1 MDPAGK
7 LPHALFQKGD
17 HSFPVFHA
25 QQDPPFGQADEV
37 GESPVVFGHQ
47 AASAAHGSGPPPAP
61 SQPFSFKPF
70 GTFSSSVNFGATT
83 AGGFRHPEPN
93 FKGFGNPDVQR
104 SYVGSLDTNTS
115 SNKLAS
121 FNFSQP
127 LSSGE
132 AGIFTASQSKGA
144 TISGPSFSFSQP
156 TNSGTSSSL
165 FRLSRPTATVSL
177 PDTFSFSQP
186 AAMSGPPGGFRFVQP
201 TPSSTSAS
209 YTFSQ
214 PSLAVAVDYSASN
227 KKVAGEEKS
236 TQKPVF
242 GVSDASPALTYDVR
256 RSGVG
261 TTGTTA
267 KTGHTLKREEEEEQ
281 LIPKK
286 GVKRKDKR
294 ERSPYQFEYSAVKGQ
309 ATGSKNS
316 QSLGK
321 RPAKVAPSM
330 GVFNLALQDVLKGSR
345 RESKRVSTPSESE
358 TIEKLKLLA
367 ESSIPLQWPA
377 RLRKEETKK
386 RVRDDFVGRSSS
398 RRLRRGD
405 STDSLSSVPLSELT
419 AIQCKN
425 IPVDLNMKEIIK
437 KHFSQFGKVQ
447 RVYCQTNKRLAVVHF
462 YDHASASNAKKK
474 GKSLRKQQIE
484 IFWQRK
490 KNSPG
495 KKSSREE
502 VDVPKGDEEKRSKDK
517 ADLEHSP
524 LRNPTARSSAGNA
537 LNKSPVKKPSSSKT
551 LQSEN
556 ESQDPQGMEDQV
568 SISER
573 AGALPSTLN
582 HLIGIVAMTPEEKYR
597 VLDQRD
603 KLMRQARVKRTE
615 LEKAKAVVGTCLD
628 MCPEKERYMR
638 ETRYQL
644 SSFETIPGTDKVNHE
659 ATIKEYSR
667 SSADQEE
674 PLPHEL
680 RPAAVLKMTMDYL
693 VTKIMDLGDGN
704 YRDWYDFVWNR
715 TRGVRKDITQQHLC
729 NQLTVV
735 LIEKC
740 TRFHI
745 HCSHHLCEEP
755 MSSYDAKINDE
766 NLTKCLQSL
775 KEMYQDLA
783 TKDTYCE
790 NEAEFRGYHVLLN
803 LNEGDILREVQQ
815 FRPTVRNSPEV
826 KLAVQAFAALNN
838 NNFVRFFKLVRAASY
853 LNACILHRYFKQV
866 RREALKTL
874 NFAFTVSSQ
883 RSTMFPVD
891 TLVRMLLFKDCEEAE
906 EFARHYGLSLSD
918 GCVELNRL
926 TLTDPDYPLLPKKS
940 LFIDQ
945 KRTAL
950 IGEVVNGG
958 QLPLFT
964 PYIPVLSFDNQGRY
978 VGESREPNSAS
989 QKPTLS
995 VEGGQDAARKV
1006 ETHPVTSCTAVLP
1019 EDRLLAP
1026 EMPPVEQLSQPLP
1039 LLQVTAPPTALL
1051 PITPQVPTAPPPKP
1065 QPVYSEKMIVEVVK
1079 DLVND
1084 MVKDVLCVECKEL
1097 AKAGAAYAAEAI
1109 SLSNMSTEELIA
1121 EVTTEILTQTSSE
1134 EFQAERQRIEDE
1146 KHRIEQ
1152 ARLKQERELWK
1163 SRYSQALCDELTE
1176 QVVDY
1181 SVRKCA
1187 IQELRLAVEEDR
1199 RARINRCSTEFC
1211 NYLIKETLESEI
1223 FQAVKET
1230 LQEVHCFCKYLK
1242 KWRATAEA
1250 RKRLRKQMWTFPAA
1264 PGWAGPDCKLSPQ
1277 VVNPDLPTD
1286 DNLSI
1291 SCIRLLQKRKATA
1304 HQMRVQNF
1312 YQQLLCEAAWTP
1324 LDLFALVVDSF
1335 PTRQK
1340 RIFWKVV
1347 LLLPSDEGYG
1357 LSDTNRTLIDW
1368 LKAKFQGS
1376 ERVDDPVGDADN
1388 IIQTHL
1394 CKAVSS
1400 SEAIDALVHICVKV
1414 TKGPLSDTDVD
1425 AMEQRKELLGTT
1437 ALILLLP
1444 AREEGTDQ
1452 DEEEVYWLSAMLQV
1466 RQLLQA
1472 KPLNPAVPLVILVP
1486 REEKLFNEE
1495 EVIEGLKLEALVATH
1510 LVSEFLI
1517 VLIPGKS
1524 NLQGSNKV
1532 SEAVRWLASR
1542 CPSQPEVC
1550 CQTLMQFIEDG
1561 LCREFSDQFYSDKS
1575 ERLLAALPSQDPSSI
1590 IEYYNDVLRFLA
1602 EVVSSEQLYNLS
1614 WPVAEFSGTAAH
1626 EILAHKEW
1634 NSNNHLAW
1642 LKKAVMSF
1650 QLPVMDL
1657 PPLHAPWAKV
1667 CDMIFHYVSQV
1678 PVSQQTCPLLLSK
1691 IEHLLNRVYGKWRES
1706 CLLTLEVTIDEGP
1719 LVSEIPWDEIVAICI
1734 DHRLREWRPPSLP
1747 CAAEAVSED
1756 GQILVYYFQDDLKKY
1771 KRPTLWD
1778 QARSNTQMEIQEASH
1793 RLSQKQA
1800 YSSVKQRFHCKSYTV
1815 KVSPE
1820 ETLPDRSASAV
1831 DITRTFTAAELLP
1844 ERLLSEIEMEREENR
1859 RCEEQLYRWLDEGPL
1874 DSIALPLYLPQTLV
1888 SADEVVVPMHRVS
1901 TPTTPQEV
1909 ANNGHSKDMSM
1920 NNSDCL
1926 NYSTMTLSDKLKEFK
1941 RLIRAS
1947 QEEEL
1952 VCERHLSILLDITD
1966 T

>member
-7 LPHALFQKGD
+7 LPPALFQKVD
-17 HSFPVFHA
+17 NSFPVFHA
-25 QQDPPFGQADEV
+25 QQDPPFRQAGEV

-47 AASAAHGSGPPPAP
+47 VASAAHGSGPPVP

-70 GTFSSSVNFGATT
+70 GTFSSSVNFGAPTS
-83 AGGFRHPEPN
+83 GRFGHPEPN

-104 SYVGSLDTNTS
+104 SYVGSQETNIS
-115 SNKLAS
+115 SNKLPS

-132 AGIFTASQSKGA
+132 AGVFTTSQNKAA
-144 TISGPSFSFSQP
+144 TMSGPSFSFSQP
-156 TNSGTSSSL
+156 TSSSP

-186 AAMSGPPGGFRFVQP
+186 VTKNSPPGNLRFPQP
-201 TPSSTSAS
+201 APSNISAS

-214 PSLAVAVDYSASN
+214 PSLAVALDYSATN
-227 KKVAGEEKS
+227 KKVAGEENM
-236 TQKPVF
+236 PVF
-242 GVSDASPALTYDVR
+242 GVTDISPPLTYDAR
-256 RSGVG
+256 RSAVG
-261 TTGTTA
+261 SIGTTA
-267 KTGHTLKREEEEEQ
+267 KIGHTSKHEAEEEQ
-281 LIPKK
+281 LTPKK
-286 GVKRKDKR
+286 GMKRKDKR
-294 ERSPYQFEYSAVKGQ
+294 DRSPFQFEYSAAKEQ
-309 ATGSKNS
+309 ATGFKNS
-316 QSLGK
+316 QTPGK
-321 RPAKVAPSM
+321 RPTKVAPSM
-330 GVFNLALQDVLKGSR
+330 GVFNRTLRDVLKGSR
-345 RESKRVSTPSESE
+345 REAKRDSSPSESD
-358 TIEKLKLLA
+358 TIEKLKLLS
-367 ESSIPLQWPA
+367 ETTIPLDWPA
-377 RLRKEETKK
+377 RLRKENK
-386 RVRDDFVGRSSS
+386 RLRDDFVSRSPS

-425 IPVDLNMKEIIK
+425 VPVGLNTKEIIK

-490 KNSPG
+490 KSSPG

-517 ADLEHSP
+517 ADVEQSS
-524 LRNPTARSSAGNA
+524 LRNPTARSSSGNA
-537 LNKSPVKKPSSSKT
+537 ASKSPVKKPSSSKT
-551 LQSEN
+551 LQLEN
-556 ESQDPQGMEDQV
+556 ESQDSQGMEDQM

-573 AGALPSTLN
+573 VGTLPSSLS
-582 HLIGIVAMTPEEKYR
+582 HLPGIVAITPEEKYR

-638 ETRYQL
+638 ETRCQL

-693 VTKIMDLGDGN
+693 VTNIMDLGEGS

-715 TRGVRKDITQQHLC
+715 TRGVRKDVTQQHLC
-729 NQLTVV
+729 NQLTVA

-783 TKDTYCE
+783 TKGTYCE
-790 NEAEFRGYHVLLN
+790 NEAEFRGFHVLLN

-815 FRPTVRNSPEV
+815 FRPIVRNSPEV

-838 NNFVRFFKLVRAASY
+838 NNFVKFFKLVRAASY

-883 RSTMFPVD
+883 RSTMFPID

-906 EFARHYGLSLSD
+906 EFVRHYGLSLSD

-926 TLTDPDYPLLPKKS
+926 TLTDPDYPLLPKMS
-940 LFIDQ
+940 LFIVQ
-945 KRTAL
+945 KQTVL
-950 IGEVVNGG
+950 LGEVVNGG
-958 QLPLFT
+958 PLPPFT
-964 PYIPVLSFDNQGRY
+964 PHIPVLSFDSQGRY
-978 VGESREPNSAS
+978 IGECREPISTS
-989 QKPTLS
+989 QKPILS

-1006 ETHPVTSCTAVLP
+1006 EIHPVASCTAVLL
-1019 EDRLLAP
+1019 EDRPLVQ
-1026 EMPPVEQLSQPLP
+1026 EMLPVEHPFQPLP
-1039 LLQVTAPPTALL
+1039 LLQVTAPPLAPL
-1051 PITPQVPTAPPPKP
+1051 PVAPQLPAAPPPKP

-1084 MVKDVLCVECKEL
+1084 MVKDVLRVECKQL
-1097 AKAGAAYAAEAI
+1097 AKAGAAYVAEAI
-1109 SLSNMSTEELIA
+1109 SLSNVSTEELIT
-1121 EVTTEILTQTSSE
+1121 EVTTELLMQTSSDE
-1134 EFQAERQRIEDE
+1134 LQVERQRIEDE
-1146 KHRIEQ
+1146 KRRIEQ
-1152 ARLKQERELWK
+1152 ARLKQEWELWK

-1176 QVVDY
+1176 QVVNY

-1187 IQELRLAVEEDR
+1187 IQELRHAVEEDK

-1211 NYLIKETLESEI
+1211 NSLIKETLESEV

-1264 PGWAGPDCKLSPQ
+1264 PGRAGPDCKLSPK
-1277 VVNPDLPTD
+1277 VVNPELPTG

-1291 SCIRLLQKRKATA
+1291 SFLRLLQKRKETA

-1312 YQQLLCEAAWTP
+1312 YHQLLCEAAWTP
-1324 LDLFALVVDSF
+1324 LDLFRLVVDSF
-1335 PTRQK
+1335 PTHQK

-1347 LLLPSDEGYG
+1347 LLLPSDEGFG

-1368 LKAKFQGS
+1368 LKIKFQGS
-1376 ERVDDPVGDADN
+1376 ERVDDPAGDADN
-1388 IIQTHL
+1388 NIQTHL
-1394 CKAVSS
+1394 CKAVRSN
-1400 SEAIDALVHICVKV
+1400 EAADVFVHICVKV

-1444 AREEGTDQ
+1444 TREEGTDQ
-1452 DEEEVYWLSAMLQV
+1452 DEEEVYWLTAMLQV
-1466 RQLLQA
+1466 RQFLQA

-1486 REEKLFNEE
+1486 RDEKSMNEE
-1495 EVIEGLKLEALVATH
+1495 EVIEGLKLEALVATR

-1524 NLQGSNKV
+1524 NFLQGSNKV

-1542 CPSQPEVC
+1542 CPSPPEVC

-1561 LCREFSDQFYSDKS
+1561 LCREFSDQFYSDKT
-1575 ERLLAALPSQDPSSI
+1575 ERHLAVLPSQDPSFI

-1614 WPVAEFSGTAAH
+1614 WPVAEFSGPAAH

-1634 NSNNHLAW
+1634 NSNNHLTW
-1642 LKKAVMSF
+1642 LKKAVLSF

-1667 CDMIFHYVSQV
+1667 CDMIFHYVSQM
-1678 PVSQQTCPLLLSK
+1678 PVSQQTCSVLLSK
-1691 IEHLLNRVYGKWRES
+1691 VQHLLNQVYSKWRES
-1706 CLLTLEVTIDEGP
+1706 CPLMLEVTADEGP
-1719 LVSEIPWDEIVAICI
+1719 LVTEIPWDEIIAICI

-1747 CAAEAVSED
+1747 FAAEAVSED

-1771 KRPTLWD
+1771 KRPTLWH
-1778 QARSNTQMEIQEASH
+1778 QARANTKMEIQEASC

-1800 YSSVKQRFHCKSYTV
+1800 HSSIKQRSDCKSYIV
-1815 KVSPE
+1815 KVNPE
-1820 ETLPDRSASAV
+1820 ESLPDRSVSAV
-1831 DITRTFTAAELLP
+1831 DITHTSTAAELLP
-1844 ERLLSEIEMEREENR
+1844 DRLLSEIEMEREENK
-1859 RCEEQLYRWLDEGPL
+1859 RCEEQLYCWLEEGPL

-1888 SADEVVVPMHRVS
+1888 SADEVVVPMHLVS
-1901 TPTTPQEV
+1901 TPITPQEV
-1909 ANNGHSKDMSM
+1909 ISNGQSKDVSM
-1920 NNSDCL
+1920 NNSDWM
-1926 NYSTMTLSDKLKEFK
+1926 NDSTMTLSDKLKEFK
-1941 RLIRAS
+1941 RLIQAS
-1947 QEEEL
+1947 QEEEM
-1952 VCERHLSILLDITD
+1952 VCERHLSILLDVTD

>member
-7 LPHALFQKGD
+7 LPPALFQKGD
-17 HSFPVFHA
+17 SSFPAFHP
-25 QQDPPFGQADEV
+25 QQDPPFGQASEV
-37 GESPVVFGHQ
+37 GEVPVVFGHP
-47 AASAAHGSGPPPAP
+47 AAPAVHGPGPLPAP
-61 SQPFSFKPF
+61 GQPFSFKPF
-70 GTFSSSVNFGATT
+70 GTFPSSVNFGATRP
-83 AGGFRHPEPN
+83 GNFGHPEPN
-93 FKGFGNPDVQR
+93 FKGFGNPDIQR
-104 SYVGSLDTNTS
+104 PYIGSQDTNAS
-115 SNKLAS
+115 SNKLPS

-132 AGIFTASQSKGA
+132 ASIFTTSQNKAA
-144 TISGPSFSFSQP
+144 TMSGPSFSFSQP
-156 TNSGTSSSL
+156 TSSSL
-165 FRLSRPTATVSL
+165 FRSPRPTATVSL

-186 AAMSGPPGGFRFVQP
+186 VTKNSPPGSFRFQHP
-201 TPSSTSAS
+201 APSSTSTP

-214 PSLAVAVDYSASN
+214 PSLAVALDYSASN
-227 KKVAGEEKS
+227 KKVAGEEKT

-242 GVSDASPALTYDVR
+242 GVTDASPALTYDVR
-256 RSGVG
+256 HSAVG
-261 TTGTTA
+261 TIVTTA
-267 KTGHTLKREEEEEQ
+267 KSGLALKHEEEEKQ
-281 LIPKK
+281 LTPKK
-286 GVKRKDKR
+286 GMKRKDKR
-294 ERSPYQFEYSAVKGQ
+294 DRSPFQFEHSAAKEQ
-309 ATGSKNS
+309 ATGFKSN
-316 QSLGK
+316 QFIGK

-330 GVFNLALQDVLKGSR
+330 GVFNRTLQDVLKGNR
-345 RESKRVSTPSESE
+345 RETKKDSTTSESE
-358 TIEKLKLLA
+358 TIEKLKLLS
-367 ESSIPLQWPA
+367 ETSISLGWPA
-377 RLRKEETKK
+377 RPRKEETKK
-386 RVRDDFVGRSSS
+386 RLRDDFVGRPSS

-425 IPVDLNMKEIIK
+425 VPVDLNTKEIIK

-502 VDVPKGDEEKRSKDK
+502 VDVLKGDEEKRSKDK
-517 ADLEHSP
+517 TDAEQSP
-524 LRNPTARSSAGNA
+524 VRNPIARLSAGNA
-537 LNKSPVKKPSSSKT
+537 ANRSPVKKPSSAKT

-556 ESQDPQGMEDQV
+556 ESQDSQGMEDQV
-568 SISER
+568 AISER
-573 AGALPSTLN
+573 VGTLPSSLS
-582 HLIGIVAMTPEEKYR
+582 HLIGIVASTPEEKYR
-597 VLDQRD
+597 ILDQRD

-674 PLPHEL
+674 PLSHEL

-693 VTKIMDLGDGN
+693 VTKIMDLDEGN

-729 NQLTVV
+729 NQLTVA

-745 HCSHHLCEEP
+745 HCSHYLCEEP

-783 TKDTYCE
+783 TKGIYCE
-790 NEAEFRGYHVLLN
+790 NEAEFRGYHVLVN

-815 FRPTVRNSPEV
+815 LRPIVRNSSEV
-826 KLAVQAFAALNN
+826 KLAVQTFAALNN

-874 NFAFTVSSQ
+874 NFAHTVSSQ
-883 RSTMFPVD
+883 RSTMFPMD
-891 TLVRMLLFKDCEEAE
+891 TLVRMLLFKDYEEAE
-906 EFARHYGLSLSD
+906 EFARHYCLTLSD

-945 KRTAL
+945 KRTVL
-950 IGEVVNGG
+950 LGEVVNGG
-958 QLPLFT
+958 PLPPFT
-964 PYIPVLSFDNQGRY
+964 PHIPVLSFDSQGRY
-978 VGESREPNSAS
+978 VGENREPISTN
-989 QKPTLS
+989 QKPIVVS
-995 VEGGQDAARKV
+995 VEGGQDEARKV
-1006 ETHPVTSCTAVLP
+1006 ETHPVTTCTAELL
-1019 EDRLLAP
+1019 EDQPLAQ
-1026 EMPPVEQLSQPLP
+1026 EMPPVEQPCQPLPLP
-1039 LLQVTAPPTALL
+1039 LLQVTAPPVALL
-1051 PITPQVPTAPPPKP
+1051 PVAPPVPSAPPPKP

-1084 MVKDVLCVECKEL
+1084 MVKDVLRVECKEL

-1109 SLSNMSTEELIA
+1109 SLSNTSTEELIA
-1121 EVTTEILTQTSSE
+1121 EITTELLTQTSSE
-1134 EFQAERQRIEDE
+1134 EFQAERQRIKDE
-1146 KHRIEQ
+1146 KRRIEQ

-1163 SRYSQALCDELTE
+1163 SRYSQALCDELTKE
-1176 QVVDY
+1176 VVD
-1181 SVRKCA
+1181 SSIRKCA
-1187 IQELRLAVEEDR
+1187 IQELRLAVEVDR

-1211 NYLIKETLESEI
+1211 NFLIKETLENEI

-1242 KWRATAEA
+1242 RWKATAEA
-1250 RKRLRKQMWTFPAA
+1250 RKRLRKEMWTFPAA
-1264 PGWAGPDCKLSPQ
+1264 PGRAGPGCKLSPQ
-1277 VVNPDLPTD
+1277 VVNPELPTD
-1286 DNLSI
+1286 ENLSI
-1291 SCIRLLQKRKATA
+1291 SCIRLLQKRKETA
-1304 HQMRVQNF
+1304 HKMRVQNF
-1312 YQQLLCEAAWTP
+1312 YHQLLCEAAWTP

-1335 PTRQK
+1335 PTSQK

-1368 LKAKFQGS
+1368 LKTKFQGS
-1376 ERVDDPVGDADN
+1376 ERVDDPPDDADN

-1400 SEAIDALVHICVKV
+1400 NEVADVFVHICVKV

-1425 AMEQRKELLGTT
+1425 AMEQRKELLGTS

-1472 KPLNPAVPLVILVP
+1472 KPLNPPVPLVVLVP
-1486 REEKLFNEE
+1486 REERSLNEE
-1495 EVIEGLKLEALVATH
+1495 EVMEGLKLEALVATH

-1524 NLQGSNKV
+1524 NYLQGSSKV

-1542 CPSQPEVC
+1542 CPSPPEVG

-1561 LCREFSDQFYSDKS
+1561 LCREFSDQFYHDKT
-1575 ERLLAALPSQDPSSI
+1575 ERQLAVLPSQDPSSI
-1590 IEYYNDVLRFLA
+1590 IEYYNDVLRFLS

-1614 WPVAEFSGTAAH
+1614 WPVAEFSGPAAH

-1634 NSNNHLAW
+1634 NSNNHLTW
-1642 LKKAVMSF
+1642 LKKAVLSF
-1650 QLPVMDL
+1650 QLPVMDR

-1667 CDMIFHYVSQV
+1667 YDMIFHYVSQV
-1678 PVSQQTCPLLLSK
+1678 PVSQQTCPLLLSR
-1691 IEHLLNRVYGKWRES
+1691 IQHLLNQVYSKWKEN
-1706 CLLTLEVTIDEGP
+1706 CPLMLEVTIDEGP
-1719 LVSEIPWDEIVAICI
+1719 SVSEIPWDEIIAICI
-1734 DHRLREWRPPSLP
+1734 DHRLREWKSPNLP
-1747 CAAEAVSED
+1747 CVAEAVSED

-1771 KRPTLWD
+1771 KRPTLWE
-1778 QARSNTQMEIQEASH
+1778 QARGNTQMEIEEASR
-1793 RLSQKQA
+1793 RLSQKQG
-1800 YSSVKQRFHCKSYTV
+1800 YSSIKQRSECKSYTV
-1815 KVSPE
+1815 KVNPE
-1820 ETLPDRSASAV
+1820 ESLPDRTVSAL
-1831 DITRTFTAAELLP
+1831 DITRTSTAAELLP
-1844 ERLLSEIEMEREENR
+1844 ERLFSEIEMEREENR
-1859 RCEEQLYRWLDEGPL
+1859 RCEEQLYRWLDDGPL
-1874 DSIALPLYLPQTLV
+1874 DSIALPLYLPQTLI
-1888 SADEVVVPMHRVS
+1888 SADDVVIPIHQIS
-1901 TPTTPQEV
+1901 TPVTTQEV
-1909 ANNGHSKDMSM
+1909 DSSGHSKDISM
-1920 NNSDCL
+1920 NNSDWM
-1926 NYSTMTLSDKLKEFK
+1926 NDSTMTLSDKLKEFK

-1947 QEEEL
+1947 QEEEM
-1952 VCERHLSILLDITD
+1952 VCERHLSILLDVTD

>member
-1 MDPAGK
+1 MDPPGK
-7 LPHALFQKGD
+7 LPPALFQKGD
-17 HSFPVFHA
+17 NSFPVFQA
-25 QQDPPFGQADEV
+25 QHDPGFGQADEV
-37 GESPVVFGHQ
+37 GKSLVAFGHQ
-47 AASAAHGSGPPPAP
+47 VGSAGQGSGPTPAP
-61 SQPFSFKPF
+61 NQPFSFKPF
-70 GTFSSSVNFGATT
+70 GAFSSPVNFGAT
-83 AGGFRHPEPN
+83 GFGHPEAN
-93 FKGFGNPDVQR
+93 FKAFGNQDVQR
-104 SYVGSLDTNTS
+104 SYSGSLDTNKP
-115 SNKLAS
+115 NKLPS

-127 LSSGE
+127 LSSGGE
-132 AGIFTASQSKGA
+132 AGVFTASQSKAA
-144 TISGPSFSFSQP
+144 TTSGLSFSFSQP
-156 TNSGTSSSL
+156 TSSKTSSGP
-165 FRLSRPTATVSL
+165 FRLPRPMATVGL
-177 PDTFSFSQP
+177 PDVFNFSQP
-186 AAMSGPPGGFRFVQP
+186 AAMNSSAGGFRFVQS
-201 TPSSTSAS
+201 TPSNTSAPF
-209 YTFSQ
+209 TFSQ
-214 PSLAVAVDYSASN
+214 PSLAVALDYSAAN
-227 KKVAGEEKS
+227 KKVTVEEK
-236 TQKPVF
+236 PAF
-242 GVSDASPALTYDVR
+242 GVTDASPALTHDGR
-256 RSGVG
+256 RNTMGV
-261 TTGTTA
+261 TGTPI
-267 KTGHTLKREEEEEQ
+267 KHEGEEE
-281 LIPKK
+281 LLTPKK

-294 ERSPYQFEYSAVKGQ
+294 DRSSYQFEYSTAKEQ
-309 ATGSKNS
+309 AIGSKNS

-321 RPAKVAPSM
+321 RPMRVNPSM
-330 GVFNLALQDVLKGSR
+330 RVFNRTLQDVLKGNR
-345 RESKRVSTPSESE
+345 RESKRDSTPSESE
-358 TIEKLKLLA
+358 TIEKLKLL
-367 ESSIPLQWPA
+367 SQTSIPMEWPV
-377 RLRKEETKK
+377 RQRKEQTKK
-386 RVRDDFVGRSSS
+386 KVRDDFASKSSS
-398 RRLRRGD
+398 RRLRRGS

-425 IPVDLNMKEIIK
+425 IPVDLNKKEIIK
-437 KHFSQFGKVQ
+437 KHFTQFGKVQ
-447 RVYCQTNKRLAVVHF
+447 RVYCQTSKRLAVVHF

-474 GKSLRKQQIE
+474 GKSLRKQKIE

-495 KKSSREE
+495 KKSSLEE
-502 VDVPKGDEEKRSKDK
+502 MDVPKEEEEKRSKDK
-517 ADLEHSP
+517 ANFDQSS
-524 LRNPTARSSAGNA
+524 LRNPTARSSAGNTA
-537 LNKSPVKKPSSSKT
+537 NRSPVKKASSSKT
-551 LQSEN
+551 LQFEN
-556 ESQDPQGMEDQV
+556 ETQDSPGMEDQV
-568 SISER
+568 SVSER
-573 AGALPSTLN
+573 GILPSSLS
-582 HLIGIVAMTPEEKYR
+582 HLIGIVAITPEEKYR

-638 ETRYQL
+638 ETRCQL
-644 SSFETIPGTDKVNHE
+644 SCFETIPGTDKVNHE

-680 RPAAVLKMTMDYL
+680 RPATVLKMTMDYL
-693 VTKIMDLGDGN
+693 VIRIMDLGEGN

-815 FRPTVRNSPEV
+815 FRPIVRNSPEV
-826 KLAVQAFAALNN
+826 KLAVQAFAALNS

-853 LNACILHRYFKQV
+853 LSACILHRYFKQV

-883 RSTMFPVD
+883 RSTMFPMD
-891 TLVRMLLFKDCEEAE
+891 TLVRMLLFKDCEEAA
-906 EFARHYGLSLSD
+906 EFARDYGLSLSD
-918 GCVELNRL
+918 GYVELNRSML
-926 TLTDPDYPLLPKKS
+926 SDPDYAPLPKKS

-958 QLPLFT
+958 PLPPFT
-964 PYIPVLSFDNQGRY
+964 PHVPVLSFDSQGRY
-978 VGESREPNSAS
+978 IEESREPTSAS
-989 QKPTLS
+989 QKQIQS
-995 VEGGQDAARKV
+995 VEGGHEAARKV
-1006 ETHPVTSCTAVLP
+1006 ETHPVTLCATVLL
-1019 EDRLLAP
+1019 EDRVLAQ
-1026 EMPPVEQLSQPLP
+1026 EMPSKEQPSQPLP

-1051 PITPQVPTAPPPKP
+1051 PVIPQVPSAPPPKP
-1065 QPVYSEKMIVEVVK
+1065 QPVYSEKIIVEVVK

-1084 MVKDVLCVECKEL
+1084 MVKDVLRVECKEL

-1109 SLSNMSTEELIA
+1109 SLSNMSTEELIT
-1121 EVTTEILTQTSSE
+1121 EVTTEILMQTSSE

-1146 KHRIEQ
+1146 KRRIEQ

-1163 SRYSQALCDELTE
+1163 RRYSQALCDELTD

-1199 RARINRCSTEFC
+1199 RARINRCSTDIC
-1211 NYLIKETLESEI
+1211 SYLIKETLENEI

-1264 PGWAGPDCKLSPQ
+1264 PGRAGPGCKLSPR
-1277 VVNPDLPTD
+1277 VVSPELPTGD
-1286 DNLSI
+1286 DLSI
-1291 SCIRLLQKRKATA
+1291 SCIRLLQRRKKRS

-1324 LDLFALVVDSF
+1324 LDLFALVADNF
-1335 PTRQK
+1335 PTRQE
-1340 RIFWKVV
+1340 RIFWKVA
-1347 LLLPSDEGYG
+1347 LLLPSDEGYE

-1368 LKAKFQGS
+1368 LKVKFQGS
-1376 ERVDDPVGDADN
+1376 ERVDDLAGDADSV
-1388 IIQTHL
+1388 IQTHL
-1394 CKAVSS
+1394 CKAVTSN
-1400 SEAIDALVHICVKV
+1400 EAIDVLVHICVKV

-1486 REEKLFNEE
+1486 GEEMSLNEE

-1524 NLQGSNKV
+1524 NYLQGSNRV

-1542 CPSQPEVC
+1542 CPPPPEVC

-1561 LCREFSDQFYSDKS
+1561 LCREFSDQLYTDKS
-1575 ERLLAALPSQDPSSI
+1575 ERQLAALPSQDPSSI
-1590 IEYYNDVLRFLA
+1590 IEYYNDVLGFLA

-1614 WPVAEFSGTAAH
+1614 WPVAEFSGPTAH

-1642 LKKAVMSF
+1642 LKKAVLSF

-1657 PPLHAPWAKV
+1657 PPLQAPWAKV
-1667 CDMIFHYVSQV
+1667 CDMISHYVSQV

-1691 IEHLLNRVYGKWRES
+1691 VEHLLNRVYSRWKES
-1706 CLLTLEVTIDEGP
+1706 CSLMLVVSIDEGP

-1734 DHRLREWRPPSLP
+1734 DHRLREWKLPSLP

-1771 KRPTLWD
+1771 KRPTLWEK
-1778 QARSNTQMEIQEASH
+1778 ARLTTQMKIQEASH

-1800 YSSVKQRFHCKSYTV
+1800 YSSSKQRSNCKSYTV
-1815 KVSPE
+1815 KVSSE
-1820 ETLPDRSASAV
+1820 ETLSDRSVPAV
-1831 DITRTFTAAELLP
+1831 DITHTCTAAELLP
-1844 ERLLSEIEMEREENR
+1844 ERLLSEIEMEREENQ

-1874 DSIALPLYLPQTLV
+1874 ESIDLPLYLPQTLV
-1888 SADEVVVPMHRVS
+1888 SADEVVVPLYRVS
-1901 TPTTPQEV
+1901 APTTPQEV
-1909 ANNGHSKDMSM
+1909 ANAGHSEDTDM
-1920 NNSDCL
+1920 NDSDWL
-1926 NYSTMTLSDKLKEFK
+1926 ADSTMTLSDKLKEFN
-1941 RLIRAS
+1941 RLVRAS
-1947 QEEEL
+1947 QEEEM
-1952 VCERHLSILLDITD
+1952 VCERHLSMLLDVTD